1 VGAISLSE
9 AARNLEAAAKAG
21 DSAFVKS
28 HNGRFLSYLETLLS
42 NIGEALKSLNA
53 EAPDRDIDAG
63 ALKSVLSRLKT
74 AIDEMDIA
82 AINEAVRCLKPF
94 AGGAYVGAV
103 VDEILQNTLIGEYDE
118 VAEQADA
125 LIKNLSV
132 AV

>member
-63 ALKSVLSRLKT
+63 ALKSELSKLKT
-74 AIDEMDIA
+74 AIDDMDIA
-82 AINEAVRCLKPF
+82 AINEAVKGLKQF
-94 AGGAYVGAV
+94 AGGAEAGAA

-118 VAEQADA
+118 AVV
-125 LIKNLSV
+125 LIDKLLGS
-132 AV
+132 